1 MYIISSL
8 SRGGTSALFQLN
20 FFLPPCVACV
30 PRLWRSLTRETHM
43 SKGAAYN
50 LFILSAAMGLC
61 GEGTGAALAH
71 LFDVVY
77 MYTYITLDG
86 CMSV

>member
-1 MYIISSL
+1 M
-8 SRGGTSALFQLN
+8 SR
-20 FFLPPCVACV
+20 
-30 PRLWRSLTRETHM
+30 
-43 SKGAAYN
+43 GAAYN
-50 LFILSAAMGLC
+50 LFILPAVMGLC